1 VANAILTPTIILKE
15 MLHRF
20 ENNLRMASL
29 VYRGVEDAFNQN
41 VNGYKPGSSV
51 TISRPVQYTVR
62 TGATAAIQDITEGST
77 TVSVDNQIGIDFKF
91 SSSDLT
97 LSISDFSRKYIE
109 PAAIRLANQVDTDL
123 LALYKEV
130 PNIAGTAG
138 QTVNSF
144 SDFAKGPER
153 LDLCAVP
160 EEMRMA
166 ALSPTD
172 AWALLGNLSGLYI
185 NDTAKSALERAKL
198 PPMGNVDL
206 YSMQN
211 VQTHTVGTYGGSP
224 LVNGASQVYEYSTV
238 KTTMQGSLITDGWTA
253 NTTTLAVGD
262 VFTIAGVY
270 DVNPVTKATLPHL
283 KNFVV
288 TTATTTDGSGN
299 STIAYKP
306 AIISATT
313 GASAAYR
320 NVSAA
325 PADNAVIS
333 VISGSSATGYAQNLV
348 FHKNAF
354 ALTMVPMEKPAG
366 AVDAQRIDANGLSL
380 RMIPYYDGTND
391 VSSWRLDGLYG
402 KKALNPELATRL
414 YGSA

>member
-1 VANAILTPTIILKE
+1 MSYSVLNPTVILKE

-20 ENNLRMASL
+20 ENNLRAANL
-29 VYRGVEDAFNQN
+29 VYRGVEDEFQKS

-51 TISRPVQYTVR
+51 TISRPVQYTV
-62 TGATAAIQDITEGST
+62 GSGNVASVQDVQEGST
-77 TVSVDNQIGIDFKF
+77 TIAVDLQKNIPFRFQ
-91 SSSDLT
+91 SSDLT

-109 PAAIRLANQVDTDL
+109 PAAIRLANQVDVDVL
-123 LALYKEV
+123 SLYKFI

-144 SDFAKGPER
+144 ADFAKGPER

-160 EEMRMA
+160 EDMRVA
-166 ALSPTD
+166 CLSPTD
-172 AWALLGNLSGLYI
+172 QWAMLGSLSTLYI

-198 PPMGNVDL
+198 PTLGNVDVYGL
-206 YSMQN
+206 QN
-211 VQTHTVGTYGGSP
+211 VQTHTVGTYGGTP
-224 LVNGASQVYEYSTV
+224 LVNGASQVYEYSAV
-238 KTTMQGSLITDGWTA
+238 KTTMIGSLITDGWTST
-253 NTTTLAVGD
+253 TTTLAVGD
-262 VFTIAGVY
+262 VFTIDNVY

-299 STIAYKP
+299 STIAYYP

-313 GASAAYR
+313 GASAPYR

-325 PADNAVIS
+325 PADDAAITVK
-333 VISGSSATGYAQNLV
+333 SGSSATGYAQNLV
-348 FHKNAF
+348 MHKNAL

-366 AVDAQRIDANGLSL
+366 AVGAEQVSYNGMSM
-380 RMIPYYDGTND
+380 RMIPTYDGVND
-391 VSSWRLDGLYG
+391 ISMWRIDILYG
-402 KKALNPELATRL
+402 VKALNPELATRL
-414 YGSA
+414 YGTA

>member
-1 VANAILTPTIILKE
+1 MPNTLLTPTIILKE

-20 ENNLRMASL
+20 ENNLRMGNL
-29 VYRGVEDAFNQN
+29 VYRGVEEGFAQS

-62 TGATAAIQDITEGST
+62 SGATASVQDIIEGST
-77 TVSVDNQIGIDFKF
+77 TVSVDTQIGVDFKF

-109 PAAIRLANQVDTDL
+109 PAAIRLANQVDSDVL
-123 LALYKEV
+123 NLYRFV

-138 QTVNSF
+138 QTVNSY
-144 SDFAKGPER
+144 SDFIKGPER
-153 LDLCAVP
+153 LDLTAVP
-160 EEMRMA
+160 SEERMA

-172 AWALLGNLSGLYI
+172 AWALLGNFSGLYI
-185 NDTAKSALERAKL
+185 NDTAKNALEKAKL
-198 PPMGNVDL
+198 PTLGGVDC
-206 YSMQN
+206 YSLQN
-211 VQTHTVGTYGGSP
+211 VRTHTVGTYGGTP
-224 LVNGASQVYEYSTV
+224 LVNGANQTNTYSSV
-238 KTTMQGSLITDGWTA
+238 RTTMIGSLITDGWTST
-253 NTTTLAVGD
+253 TTTLAVGD
-262 VFTIAGVY
+262 VFTIAGVF
-270 DVNPVTKATLPHL
+270 DVNPVTKAVLPHL

-299 STIAYKP
+299 STIAYYP
-306 AIISATT
+306 AIITS
-313 GASAAYR
+313 GAYQ

-325 PADNAVIS
+325 PADNAAIT
-333 VISGSSATGYAQNLV
+333 VISGNSATGYAQNVV

-366 AVDAQRIDANGLSL
+366 AVDAQQITWNGMSM

-391 VSSWRLDGLYG
+391 VSSWRLDMLYG
-402 KKALNPELATRL
+402 AKALNPELATRL
-414 YGSA
+414 YGTS